1 MLDGVL
7 NRDLTRRAHGGYEK
21 QACGKKTYSLEVT
34 HVGHV
39 LHGGSI
45 EDQIGD
51 ACRLGVLLVVFDEDL
66 KKGEGHVKL
75 MKTDS
80 T

>member
-1 MLDGVL
+1 MGGCIKVHNCLDVMCSLGGL
-7 NRDLTRRAHGGYEK
+7 FNGGLTW
-21 QACGKKTYSLEVT
+21 QAQANGKKTYSLEVT
-34 HVGHV
+34 HVGNV

-66 KKGEGHVKL
+66 K
-75 MKTDS
+75 
-80 T
+80 